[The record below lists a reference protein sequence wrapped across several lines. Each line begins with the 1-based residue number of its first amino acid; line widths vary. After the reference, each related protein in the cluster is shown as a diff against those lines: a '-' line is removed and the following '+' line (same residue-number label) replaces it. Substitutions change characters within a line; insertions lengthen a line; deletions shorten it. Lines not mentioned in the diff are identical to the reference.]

1 VLDEYN
7 SILCNRDSEVK
18 IVAGQDEYVAK
29 CIGIDEN
36 GRLIVER
43 DGKMEKIDS
52 GEVHVRGLYGYI

>member
-1 VLDEYN
+1 
-7 SILCNRDSEVK
+7 VK

-29 CIGIDEN
+29 CIGIVEN